1 MERIEIV
8 ENGLFLVF
16 EIADDKCF
24 KFLHFGKKPF
34 NEKDIIARSTSYGFR
49 FVEINLA
56 GYDRPYERHGNKYIV
71 TAPGWHM
78 RYESMEDGRNQNGRI
93 VMFVLRDEITDVIGV
108 LDDKESEAVLEKINA
123 EDRKDVQ
130 RLLAYEPETAGGIMA
145 TEFISIDENK
155 SIRETLKYLQKEAPD
170 AESIYYLYVVDKKR
184 ILRGVVSLRD
194 IVCTD
199 FDMKISEITNTNVIA
214 LRYDMDQEEVAN
226 AFEKYGFIS
235 MPVVDEK
242 EKLLGIVT
250 ADDIMEV
257 IKDESTE
264 DIHRLGGI
272 DEEEKVDG
280 TLRESIKSRLPW
292 LMVNLLTALLASAV
306 VGIFEG
312 TISQVVT
319 LATFMPIVTGMGGNA
334 GTQTLTIIVRG
345 IALGELTGEN
355 AKRILKK
362 EILVGFTTGIAIGAA
377 IAVIGYL
384 WERNFMFGIVIGT
397 AMILNMVVATI
408 AGFIVPVILKKVNV
422 DPALASAVFVTTVTD
437 VLGFFFF
444 LGLAT
449 IFISYLN

>member
-1 MERIEIV
+1 
-8 ENGLFLVF
+8 
-16 EIADDKCF
+16 
-24 KFLHFGKKPF
+24 
-34 NEKDIIARSTSYGFR
+34 
-49 FVEINLA
+49 
-56 GYDRPYERHGNKYIV
+56 
-71 TAPGWHM
+71 
-78 RYESMEDGRNQNGRI
+78 
-93 VMFVLRDEITDVIGV
+93 
-108 LDDKESEAVLEKINA
+108 
-123 EDRKDVQ
+123 
-130 RLLAYEPETAGGIMA
+130 MA

-170 AESIYYLYVVDKKR
+170 AESIYYLYVVDKKM

>member
-1 MERIEIV
+1 MIAAVIE
-8 ENGLFLVF
+8 E
-16 EIADDKCF
+16 EDDDEEKYKLLK
-24 KFLHFGKKPF
+24 KFPESKQKKIL
-34 NEKDIIARSTSYGFR
+34 NEMSS
-49 FVEINLA
+49 
-56 GYDRPYERHGNKYIV
+56 
-71 TAPGWHM
+71 
-78 RYESMEDGRNQNGRI
+78 
-93 VMFVLRDEITDVIGV
+93 DEITDLIGV

-345 IALGELTGEN
+345 IALGELTSEN

>member
-1 MERIEIV
+1 M
-8 ENGLFLVF
+8 
-16 EIADDKCF
+16 
-24 KFLHFGKKPF
+24 
-34 NEKDIIARSTSYGFR
+34 
-49 FVEINLA
+49 
-56 GYDRPYERHGNKYIV
+56 
-71 TAPGWHM
+71 
-78 RYESMEDGRNQNGRI
+78 
-93 VMFVLRDEITDVIGV
+93 

>member
-1 MERIEIV
+1 MIAAVIE
-8 ENGLFLVF
+8 E
-16 EIADDKCF
+16 EDDDEEKYKLLK
-24 KFLHFGKKPF
+24 KFPESKQKKIL
-34 NEKDIIARSTSYGFR
+34 NEMSS
-49 FVEINLA
+49 
-56 GYDRPYERHGNKYIV
+56 
-71 TAPGWHM
+71 
-78 RYESMEDGRNQNGRI
+78 
-93 VMFVLRDEITDVIGV
+93 DEITDLIGV

-170 AESIYYLYVVDKKR
+170 AESIYYLYVVDKKM

>member
-1 MERIEIV
+1 MNLEMTEKRLLKILIHGTDKELAEIIEDIHPADILDAMH
-8 ENGLFLVF
+8 ENGNEVGKILNRLP
-16 EIADDKCF
+16 EWMIAAVIEEEDDDEEKYKLLK
-24 KFLHFGKKPF
+24 KFPESKQKKIL
-34 NEKDIIARSTSYGFR
+34 NEMSS
-49 FVEINLA
+49 
-56 GYDRPYERHGNKYIV
+56 
-71 TAPGWHM
+71 
-78 RYESMEDGRNQNGRI
+78 
-93 VMFVLRDEITDVIGV
+93 DEITDLIGV

-130 RLLAYEPETAGGIMA
+130 RLLAYEPETAGGIMD

-257 IKDESTE
+257 IKDESSE
-264 DIHRLGGI
+264 DIHRLGRI
-272 DEEEKVDG
+272 DEEQKVDG

-345 IALGELTGEN
+345 IALGELTSEN